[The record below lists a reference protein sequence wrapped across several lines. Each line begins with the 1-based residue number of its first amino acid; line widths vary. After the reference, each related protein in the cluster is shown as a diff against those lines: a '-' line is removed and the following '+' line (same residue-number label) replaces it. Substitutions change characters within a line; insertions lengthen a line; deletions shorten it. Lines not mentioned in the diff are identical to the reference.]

1 MGDKRIRTIWG
12 FLAWQLGN
20 YELIEEQDQ
29 KGWLG
34 RRPCQKIIGDK
45 PTIFSDEVSR
55 YLERAMGEKVG
66 ESTLYRQVM
75 EFIQTLTTEISGSK
89 NACLVYSLQASAR
102 EFFGDVEI
110 LATLDHLTSRVDAK
124 REPIRG
130 DEIFPV
136 LRKRL
141 LAELP
146 PEEIVNKVADIYVD
160 TIKRNILPYVSSD
173 RG

>member
-1 MGDKRIRTIWG
+1 
-12 FLAWQLGN
+12 
-20 YELIEEQDQ
+20 
-29 KGWLG
+29 
-34 RRPCQKIIGDK
+34 
-45 PTIFSDEVSR
+45 
-55 YLERAMGEKVG
+55 
-66 ESTLYRQVM
+66 M

-160 TIKRNILPYVSSD
+160 TIKRNILSYVSSEPE
-173 RG
+173 RREIERRNYKISRKVCSCLSLSSSTY